1 VQEEMFKVD
10 QKAKNTY
17 RDVDG
22 AGRLSNEIMV
32 SFRWLNCPSGM

>member
-1 VQEEMFKVD
+1 MQEEMFKLD

-22 AGRLSNEIMV
+22 RLSNEILV
-32 SFRWLNCPSGM
+32 SFRCLNFPSGM